1 MRPNLV
7 PLALS
12 ALSLAT
18 AQQCGTQAGGAFCSA
33 GYHCCSQYGWCGV
46 GGAYCGDGCQSG
58 PCNGSYNFNYCGV
71 SWPAADAN
79 CGTPCPGGSDAECP
93 GGETCYADA
102 WSCPSV
108 QPDGNPVPAPP
119 PPAPGPPTPTAS
131 AGDDTRLIAYVGNWQ
146 DCPSSS
152 QTDAYTH
159 IVVAFAVTYT
169 WSQAKNN
176 CDTSCNLA
184 PTVPICAN
192 WNNQGLVDGWRAQ
205 GKKVIL
211 SFGGAGMGGSWVGD
225 NNNCWDYCLDKAES
239 LSTQLVSVVQN
250 QRLDGIDIDYE
261 YCYDIAGGQHGGCSQ
276 VDSAYYT
283 DAKAQNFL
291 RDITSK
297 LRTKLDALGT
307 GYELTHAPMDADI
320 DGSKYYDIL
329 KERSADLDF
338 LMPQFYNGITRPV
351 PDGFASSGTGTV
363 SAKSVYDTLV
373 SDMFG
378 GAPEKVVFGFCIDD
392 CGGTGSNASGSQAV
406 TVMQQVG
413 THYPCHGGAFF
424 WVAFKDYGGSW
435 SDVVWAE
442 IAPSSGCS
450 AGPLPTVSPT
460 VSPKPTDSPTPAPT
474 NNPTIS
480 PPPTD
485 SPTPRPTNS
494 PLAGD
499 GCQGCQTGVAEL
511 RPLANCQGFY
521 YCLESGQSL
530 GSVPCPSGTT
540 FDYGLQT
547 CNYVDQV
554 DCACPSSGP
563 SPPLAPPPSPAVT
576 PAPVPAGTGQIC
588 NACPVSGWNLI
599 GSDDCSGFF
608 HCTDGI
614 RGVFQSCPPGLLW
627 VQSIMGCDWEDRV
640 DCACSA

>member
-1 MRPNLV
+1 MRPILV

-12 ALSLAT
+12 ALSFAK
-18 AQQCGTQAGGAFCSA
+18 AQQCGTQAGGASCST
-33 GYHCCSQYGWCGV
+33 GYCCSQYGWCGLDEW
-46 GGAYCGDGCQSG
+46 YCGAGCQSG
-58 PCNGSYNFNYCGV
+58 PCSGSFNYNYCGV
-71 SWPAADAN
+71 SWSAADAN
-79 CGTPCPGGSDAECP
+79 CGTPCPGGSDAECTA
-93 GGETCYADA
+93 GETCYADA
-102 WSCPSV
+102 WSCPGV
-108 QPDGNPVPAPP
+108 QPDGSPVPAPP
-119 PPAPGPPTPTAS
+119 PPVPGPPTPNAS

-146 DCPSSS
+146 GCPSSS
-152 QTDAYTH
+152 QTDKYTH

-169 WSQAKNN
+169 WNQAKNN

-184 PTVPICAN
+184 PTVPICDN
-192 WNNQGLVDGWRAQ
+192 WNNQALVDGWRAQ

-211 SFGGAGMGGSWVGD
+211 SFGGAGMGGSWFGD

-239 LSTQLVSVVQN
+239 LSTQLVSIVQN

-261 YCYDIAGGQHGGCSQ
+261 YCYDIAGGQHGGCNQ
-276 VDSAYYT
+276 VDGAYYT

-307 GYELTHAPMDADI
+307 GYELTHAPMDADL
-320 DGSKYYDIL
+320 DGSVYYDIL
-329 KERSADLDF
+329 KERSSDLDF

-378 GAPEKVVFGFCIDD
+378 GAAEKVVFGFCIDD
-392 CGGTGSNASGSQAV
+392 CDGTGSNASGSQAV
-406 TVMQQVG
+406 TVMQEVG

-494 PLAGD
+494 PLAGV

-511 RPLANCQGFY
+511 RPLADCQGFY
-521 YCLESGQSL
+521 YCLESGQNF
-530 GSVPCPSGTT
+530 GSVPCPSGTI

-547 CNYVDQV
+547 CNFVDQV
-554 DCACPSSGP
+554 DCACSSSGP
-563 SPPLAPPPSPAVT
+563 SPPLPPPSPAVT

-588 NACPVSGWNLI
+588 DACPVSGWALV
-599 GSDDCSGFF
+599 GSDNCGGFY
-608 HCTDGI
+608 HCTDGN
-614 RGVFQSCPPGLLW
+614 RGVFQTCPSGTLF

-640 DCACSA
+640 DCTCSA